1 MTIVLVCGG
10 RDYGWM
16 TDPDTFERV
25 INREE
30 ITALHDV
37 LTDLHRNRRFT
48 LLISGWNEKDEKGAD
63 YLAAQ
68 WANNASVLYQAY
80 PADWARLKK
89 SAGWV
94 RNHQML
100 VEGRPNLVV
109 AFKGGRGTKNMI
121 DISRKAGVEVVT
133 PNWEY

>member
-37 LTDLHRNRRFT
+37 LIDLHRNRGFT
-48 LLISGWNEKDEKGAD
+48 LLIHGDAPGAD
-63 YLAAQ
+63 RFGAT
-68 WANNASVLYQAY
+68 WANAIKLPCLAY

-109 AFKGGRGTKNMI
+109 AFKGDRGTKNMI
-121 DISRKAGVEVVT
+121 DISRKAGLEVVT